1 MTTLLSIGMCIL
13 FVAGLYFS
21 IITIID
27 EPPHHKIKDFWF
39 KIGLVIGF
47 IGFAAASI
55 GFFGAIIELIVK
67 GVSL

>member
-1 MTTLLSIGMCIL
+1 MSTLLFIGICIL
-13 FVAGLYFS
+13 FIAGLYFS

-47 IGFAAASI
+47 IGFAASI
-55 GFFGAIIELIVK
+55 GLFGTIIELIVK